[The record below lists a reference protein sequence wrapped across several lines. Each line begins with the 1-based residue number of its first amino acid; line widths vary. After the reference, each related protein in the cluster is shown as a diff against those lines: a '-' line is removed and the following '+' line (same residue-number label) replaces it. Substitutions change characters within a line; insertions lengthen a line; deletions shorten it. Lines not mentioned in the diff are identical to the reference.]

1 MTESSLPAPD
11 PATPAGK
18 HPTLEA
24 LQEKVM
30 ELLKNPAVQ
39 AGGAV
44 IVGLLIARM
53 AAGSKLRKGAAQL
66 LGNLLATKVIS
77 ALTMPETHPVEP
89 VIQPAPAPPPP
100 AASQPNQVLFNLGRQ
115 VFDALAPQIGEV
127 AKKKLAEVLRPRQ

>member
-1 MTESSLPAPD
+1 
-11 PATPAGK
+11 
-18 HPTLEA
+18 
-24 LQEKVM
+24 M
-30 ELLKNPAVQ
+30 ELLRNPAVQ

-53 AAGSKLRKGAAQL
+53 AAGSKLRRGAAQL

-77 ALTMPETHPVEP
+77 ALATPETHPTEP
-89 VIQPAPAPPPP
+89 VVQPAPAPPPP
-100 AASQPNQVLFNLGRQ
+100 AASQPNQVLLKLGRQ

>member
-1 MTESSLPAPD
+1 MTESSPPSRD
-11 PATPAGK
+11 PATPTGK
-18 HPTLEA
+18 HPTLES
-24 LQEKVM
+24 LQDKVM

-77 ALTMPETHPVEP
+77 ALTMPETHPAEP
-89 VIQPAPAPPPP
+89 VVQSAATPPPP
-100 AASQPNQVLFNLGRQ
+100 AASQPNQVLLNLGRQ